1 MACLD
6 YVYHYLKDNNEAT
19 TKQLVKELGYSA
31 RSIHGA
37 LRKLINVKIVS
48 KRVSLKDARQSIY
61 FLTKDDSND
70 RTKTR

>member
-1 MACLD
+1 MNCLN

-31 RSIHGA
+31 RSIHGV
-37 LRKLINVKIVS
+37 LRKLINAKIVS

-70 RTKTR
+70 RIKTR